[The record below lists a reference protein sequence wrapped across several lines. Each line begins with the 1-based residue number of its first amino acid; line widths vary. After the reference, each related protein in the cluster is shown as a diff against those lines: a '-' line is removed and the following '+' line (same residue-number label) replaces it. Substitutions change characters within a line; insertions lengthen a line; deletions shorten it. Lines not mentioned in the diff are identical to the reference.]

1 MRPDIRAT
9 LFDVDDTLFDR
20 EAAQSIVLKQ
30 IVTNLP
36 GLFRNLE
43 MERVEAAFFES
54 DRITTREFDA
64 GAPSDGL
71 RNARSRLFLDLL
83 DIPEEHA
90 EKITVLY
97 VRDYPKVNAPVPG
110 AVKLLDE
117 LSRKVKIGVVSNG
130 LPDVQYRK
138 LDTLGLRHRFNCI
151 ILSEEIGIRKPDP
164 RIFLLAAAKIGIQ
177 PQECLYIGDSYAR
190 DIVGAGQA
198 GMMTCWFDRK
208 QAAREKT
215 GVSADLIINRLEEL
229 REFFKI

>member
-1 MRPDIRAT
+1 MRPDIKAA

-36 GLFRNLE
+36 GLFQNLE
-43 MERVEAAFFES
+43 TERIRAAFIES

-110 AVKLLDE
+110 SVKLLDE

-138 LDTLGLRHRFNCI
+138 LDKLGLHRFNCI

-164 RIFLLAAAKIGIQ
+164 RIFLLAAAKIGVQ